1 MRKFKWILLNI
12 ITFGILYIYVKHQAK
27 KNNAKIN
34 DQLQIS
40 DKVDF
45 KLDDLIEDLGGVDNI
60 LDSSAT
66 MSTLKINL
74 KNAETLTKEKFA
86 KYKIHGFMKN
96 TNQVILV
103 FGDNAQVINVM
114 LQEKIM
120 AH

>member
-1 MRKFKWILLNI
+1 
-12 ITFGILYIYVKHQAK
+12 
-27 KNNAKIN
+27 
-34 DQLQIS
+34 
-40 DKVDF
+40 
-45 KLDDLIEDLGGVDNI
+45 
-60 LDSSAT
+60 